1 MLIGTINATE
11 GKVELHR
18 PDGWKGVE
26 PLASLCELNFPI
38 DTISVSD
45 GLWGLALLREA
56 AEDLGEPYTINP
68 AAEVHPPERPG
79 QVY

>member
-18 PDGWKGVE
+18 PEGWKGVE
-26 PLASLCELNFPI
+26 PLAGLLELNFPV

-45 GLWGLALLREA
+45 GLWGLALLKEA
-56 AEDLGEPYTINP
+56 AEDLGEPYTVNP

-79 QVY
+79 QVF

>member
-18 PDGWKGVE
+18 PAGWKGVE
-26 PLASLCELNFPI
+26 PLASLCELNFSI
-38 DTISVSD
+38 ETISVSD
-45 GLWGLALLREA
+45 GLWGLGLLHEA

-68 AAEVHPPERPG
+68 AAEVQPPERPG